1 MTKSC
6 SDGPALSVTVG
17 GRRFG
22 LAAGAVR
29 RVGPTGPITA
39 LPFAPAWIAGLTS
52 VGGRP
57 LLQIDPA
64 RALGLPAG
72 PARAASEDKLV
83 VIDTSL
89 GTVALRV
96 EGVDPAGEPV
106 LPPLPLEALVHGLT
120 PAGTAA
126 AAGAIASA
134 PSEPPAVVL
143 LVACGGAR
151 TAILIDEG
159 VSVGEVASCRRVDTG
174 DGDGQLV
181 ATIGD
186 RLLPA
191 NRLSE
196 QGSAGKAVIGPGADG
211 ATAVLVERLIGL
223 ERIAAERLVLL
234 PRAEPGRNLCFPM
247 DGGDPVCLQ
256 DFATLAAGRREIGD
270 AYRQLLD
277 RIRGR
282 TTAAAG
288 ILPPGGDGGLLVS
301 VGEARWLLPLALVE
315 RMLGIDETPASR
327 RQRPGPGAVPVVDA
341 GRWFPTATATAAG
354 RRETVLLRPGR
365 GGRLALRVDRIAL
378 DNRAVAGP
386 WLPPPVLPPGLAALV
401 DAVRPDTVPGRWCL
415 RLAGGADAAALPF
428 SLRRA
433 IAAAVLGRLVPAVTV
448 QTNLQGT

>member
-1 MTKSC
+1 SR
-6 SDGPALSVTVG
+6 SDGPALSVAVG

-29 RVGPTGPITA
+29 SVGPTGPLTV
-39 LPFAPAWIAGLTS
+39 LPFAPVWIEGLTS
-52 VGGRP
+52 VGERP

-72 PARAASEDKLV
+72 PARAGSEDKLV

-96 EGVDPAGEPV
+96 EAVDPTGEPV

-120 PAGTAA
+120 PAGPAA
-126 AAGAIASA
+126 AAGAVAAA

-143 LVACGGAR
+143 LVACGAAR
-151 TAILIDEG
+151 IAILIDEG

-181 ATIGD
+181 ATVGD

-191 NRLSE
+191 SRLSK

-211 ATAVLVERLIGL
+211 AMVVLVERLIGL

-247 DGGDPVCLQ
+247 EGGDPVCLH
-256 DFATLAAGRREIGD
+256 DFATLAGGRREIGD
-270 AYRQLLD
+270 AYRHLLD
-277 RIRGR
+277 RIRSR

-288 ILPPGGDGGLLVS
+288 VLPPGGDDGGGLLVS
-301 VGEARWLLPLALVE
+301 VGEAHWLLPLALVE
-315 RMLGIDETPASR
+315 RMLGIDETPAGR
-327 RQRPGPGAVPVVDA
+327 RQRPGPGAVPVVDT
-341 GRWFPTATATAAG
+341 GRWFPPAPAAG
-354 RRETVLLRPGR
+354 RPETVLLRPGR

-378 DNRAVAGP
+378 DSRADAGR
-386 WLPPPVLPPGLAALV
+386 WLPPPVLPPALAALV

-415 RLAGGADAAALPF
+415 RLASGADAAALPF